1 MHKLMLLVVCL
12 PICFG
17 SLAKSA
23 FAMDILSV
31 FPDFPVF
38 PHPSLAN
45 FPISIHH
52 CWLVFG
58 HARDSVAKTFII
70 LIKS

>member
-1 MHKLMLLVVCL
+1 MLLVVCL
-12 PICFG
+12 PIYFG

-31 FPDFPVF
+31 FPFPVS
-38 PHPSLAN
+38 PTA
-45 FPISIHH
+45 IHH
-52 CWLVFG
+52 FWLVFG